1 MNNNEIVNLIYE
13 KELEIKKLKIEIE
26 ELKDKLNKPIIND
39 TELSLT
45 REEKVKVF
53 MNYFRGR
60 DDVYPYLSI
69 DKNNPKIKYYIPA
82 CVNEWKQGVCNK
94 TMGKKCKNC
103 QYRENKPLSK
113 EVIYNHM
120 YGNNPIGIYPLL
132 ENDTCYFLSLDFDNK
147 NTNNDIK
154 NDVLAFASIC
164 DEYKIP
170 IAIERSRSGNGIHIW
185 IPCSI

>member
-26 ELKDKLNKPIIND
+26 DLKDKLNKPIIND

-69 DKNNPKIKYYIPA
+69 DRNNHNIKYYIPA
-82 CVNEWKQGVCNK
+82 CANEWKQGVCNK
-94 TMGKKCKNC
+94 TMGKKH
-103 QYRENKPLSK
+103 ENHY
-113 EVIYNHM
+113 ECFNGAFVD
-120 YGNNPIGIYPLL
+120 GFENNKIAL
-132 ENDTCYFLSLDFDNK
+132 ELGYCVNAIS
-147 NTNNDIK
+147 
-154 NDVLAFASIC
+154 SI
-164 DEYKIP
+164 IRG
-170 IAIERSRSGNGIHIW
+170 ERVE
-185 IPCSI
+185 

>member
-103 QYRENKPLSK
+103 QYRENKSLSK

-147 NTNNDIK
+147 NTKITICTVVLF
-154 NDVLAFASIC
+154 DV
-164 DEYKIP
+164 
-170 IAIERSRSGNGIHIW
+170 
-185 IPCSI
+185 